1 MIFDFRWFLPK
12 TCFRHRKAPK
22 FDAFFSW
29 GYEKMNQKQN
39 TKHPLLPGDGQRMRN
54 QMLNT
59 MVMSKKRMTDELS
72 SYRKGMLLFVFSF
85 WFLFSFLLGVSASV
99 IFFGYFYHHSSHTGY
114 RHSSNTWTDKS
125 IVNAM
130 RRSIIRKM
138 FTILLSIFACLF
150 IIRLN
155 I

>member
-39 TKHPLLPGDGQRMRN
+39 TKHPLSSRGMSRGCEIKCSTRKWWAKNNSDCSSPARN
-54 QMLNT
+54 
-59 MVMSKKRMTDELS
+59 
-72 SYRKGMLLFVFSF
+72 GMLLFVFFF
-85 WFLFSFLLGVSASV
+85 WFPFSFLLGVSVPV
-99 IFFGYFYHHSSHTGY
+99 IFFGYSYHHSSHTGY